1 MKTPLLRSILAL
13 LLAGGI
19 SPALVAAY
27 VDVELEGRR
36 HIIGE
41 YYTAN
46 DTKLTV
52 FRASGNVE
60 VDRSRVLSIREL
72 PGEMPTEVQSATA
85 QSVSAPAP
93 AISATASPA
102 TSSSASSPSEA
113 RSDLPTDPTERDE
126 ALANSLMHLHL
137 NRLAARQRGD
147 DEALKKL
154 DTEID
159 KAQAER
165 KKNWKKLHPGEAE
178 DSGEGD

>member
-1 MKTPLLRSILAL
+1 MKTKVLRSSLVL
-13 LLAGGI
+13 LLAGSI

-41 YYTAN
+41 YYTAD

-60 VDRSRVLSIREL
+60 VDRSAVRSIREL

-85 QSVSAPAP
+85 QSVSAPA
-93 AISATASPA
+93 AA
-102 TSSSASSPSEA
+102 TSVAGSSASSPSET
-113 RSDLPTDPTERDE
+113 RSNLPTDPSERDA

-159 KAQAER
+159 KAKTER

>member
-1 MKTPLLRSILAL
+1 MSTQVLRSIFAL
-13 LLAGGI
+13 LLAG
-19 SPALVAAY
+19 SVAPPLVAAY
-27 VDVELEGRR
+27 VDVELDGNR

-41 YYTAN
+41 SYAAD

-60 VDRSRVLSIREL
+60 VDRSVVRSIREL
-72 PGEMPTEVQSATA
+72 PGEMPTDVQSATA

-93 AISATASPA
+93 A
-102 TSSSASSPSEA
+102 TSVAGSSASSPSEA
-113 RSDLPTDPTERDE
+113 RSDLPTDPSERDE

-165 KKNWKKLHPGEAE
+165 KKNWKKLHPGEAAE
-178 DSGEGD
+178 PPDGV